1 MLIKYIRTPKCYK
14 PKMEVTL
21 NGGMRAYLEETGGD
35 PIGVIV
41 STERGKVDWSLC
53 NPKDR
58 FDKKLGKMIA
68 INRADTYG
76 FDKDSLLSNVPN
88 SIFTEVIKMYD
99 RSTRYF
105 K

>member
-21 NGGMRAYLEETGGD
+21 NGMRRAYLEETGGD

-41 STERGKVDWSLC
+41 STERGKVGWSLC

-68 INRADTYG
+68 INRADSYG

>member
-41 STERGKVDWSLC
+41 STERGKVGWSLC

-76 FDKDSLLSNVPN
+76 FDKDSLLSNV
-88 SIFTEVIKMYD
+88 S
-99 RSTRYF
+99 
-105 K
+105 

>member
-1 MLIKYIRTPKCYK
+1 
-14 PKMEVTL
+14 MEVTL
-21 NGGMRAYLEETGGD
+21 NGMRRAYLEETGGD

-41 STERGKVDWSLC
+41 STERGKVGWSLC

-68 INRADTYG
+68 INRADAYG

>member
-21 NGGMRAYLEETGGD
+21 NGMRHAYLEETGGD

-41 STERGKVDWSLC
+41 STERGKVGWSLC
-53 NPKDR
+53 NSKDK

-68 INRADTYG
+68 INRADAYG

>member
-14 PKMEVTL
+14 PKMKVTL
-21 NGGMRAYLEETGGD
+21 NGMRHAYLEEVGGA

-41 STERGKVDWSLC
+41 STDRGNVGWSLC
-53 NPKDR
+53 NSKDK

-68 INRADTYG
+68 INRADAYG